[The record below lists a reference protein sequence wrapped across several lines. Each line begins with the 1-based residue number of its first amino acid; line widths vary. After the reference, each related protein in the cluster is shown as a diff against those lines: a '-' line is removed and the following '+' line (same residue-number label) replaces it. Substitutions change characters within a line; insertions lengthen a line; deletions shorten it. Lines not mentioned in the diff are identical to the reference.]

1 MRIRSDGE
9 LRERLRVG
17 AASPNLYPLL
27 GPPHLGSPP
36 RSETDVVLTHA
47 YWTTRFGADPDVIGS
62 SLRLDDR
69 SYTIVGPRRAVH
81 VSSHPGRLRS
91 RGMAPARPQPG
102 ARGRQRSRPAGPLGG
117 GAPRARRRSRRGP
130 DRIERAGRATPGG
143 AALAASGPFG
153 NRGRAHFFEVAGRP
167 AADASRPP
175 LADYRLVSRNYFDV
189 LGIPVLRG
197 RRPPL
202 RSEGVLPLVVNQ
214 AFVDLHLGD
223 GDPLGAGLTL
233 FSELQQGMDRSRATA
248 AAIVGVVGDEKLWRL
263 DGQPRPQMYANI
275 E

>member
-1 MRIRSDGE
+1 M
-9 LRERLRVG
+9 
-17 AASPNLYPLL
+17 
-27 GPPHLGSPP
+27 
-36 RSETDVVLTHA
+36 
-47 YWTTRFGADPDVIGS
+47 
-62 SLRLDDR
+62 
-69 SYTIVGPRRAVH
+69 
-81 VSSHPGRLRS
+81 
-91 RGMAPARPQPG
+91 
-102 ARGRQRSRPAGPLGG
+102 
-117 GAPRARRRSRRGP
+117 
-130 DRIERAGRATPGG
+130 
-143 AALAASGPFG
+143 
-153 NRGRAHFFEVAGRP
+153 
-167 AADASRPP
+167 
-175 LADYRLVSRNYFDV
+175 SRNYFDV